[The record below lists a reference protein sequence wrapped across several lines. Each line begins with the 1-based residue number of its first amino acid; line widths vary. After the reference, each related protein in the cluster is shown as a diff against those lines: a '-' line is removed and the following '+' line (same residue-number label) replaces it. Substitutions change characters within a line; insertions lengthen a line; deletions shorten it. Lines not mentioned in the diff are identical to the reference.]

1 MVDNSMF
8 NNLSDEQIEAGLIK
22 YKNVTSII
30 TLLEGIKQVRK
41 ASRQQAME
49 AMTAL
54 AETEKVKIEFASKVA
69 KLAKLPAPP
78 EGIVNVYLAWTDIP
92 DTTKPEEVEVVKDDG
107 SKVMETRYPTIKG
120 WKVETNRGF
129 QVSKSGQ
136 GKGTTT
142 GKLAVAVSKRVG
154 NTLELVGNFKT
165 ARQACEYLN
174 IPVGSD
180 SGNRVLQRE
189 KYFTEPYTGSD
200 FTIPS

>member
-1 MVDNSMF
+1 MVDNNMF

-22 YKNVTSII
+22 YKNVPSII
-30 TLLEGIKQVRK
+30 TLLEGIKQVRE

-49 AMTAL
+49 AMIAL
-54 AETEKVKIEFASKVA
+54 AETEKVKVEFASKIA

-78 EGIVNVYLAWTDIP
+78 EGIVNVYLAWTDMP

-136 GKGTTT
+136 SKGTTT
-142 GKLAVAVSKRVG
+142 KRAIVVSKRVG
-154 NTLELVGNFKT
+154 NTLELVGNFKS
-165 ARQACEYLN
+165 ASQACEYLKLP
-174 IPVGSD
+174 IGAD
-180 SGNRVLQRE
+180 SASRVLQRE
-189 KYFTEPYTGSD
+189 GYFSEPYTGLD

>member
-1 MVDNSMF
+1 MVDNNMF
-8 NNLSDEQIEAGLIK
+8 NNLSDEQIEAGLTE

-41 ASRQQAME
+41 ANRQQAME
-49 AMTAL
+49 AMIAL
-54 AETEKVKIEFASKVA
+54 AETEKVKVEFASKVA

-78 EGIVNVYLAWTDIP
+78 EGIVNVYLAWADIP

-136 GKGTTT
+136 GKGITT
-142 GKLAVAVSKRVG
+142 KRAIVVSKRVG
-154 NTLELVGNFKT
+154 NTLELVGNFKS
-165 ARQACEYLN
+165 ASQACEYLKLP
-174 IPVGSD
+174 IGAD
-180 SGNRVLQRE
+180 SASRVLQRE
-189 KYFTEPYTGSD
+189 GYFSEPYTGLD

>member
-1 MVDNSMF
+1 MVDNNMF

-22 YKNVTSII
+22 YKNVPSII
-30 TLLEGIKQVRK
+30 TLLEGIKQVRE
-41 ASRQQAME
+41 ANRQQAME
-49 AMTAL
+49 AMIAL
-54 AETEKVKIEFASKVA
+54 AETEKVKVEFASKVA

-78 EGIVNVYLAWTDIP
+78 EGIVNVYLAWTDMP

-142 GKLAVAVSKRVG
+142 KRAIVVSKRVG
-154 NTLELVGNFKT
+154 NTLELVGNFKS
-165 ARQACEYLN
+165 ASQACEYLRLP
-174 IPVGSD
+174 IGAD
-180 SGNRVLQRE
+180 SASRVLQRE